1 LVAHLYAAADPPLRT
16 RLLACL
22 LRPLGSLGLAATAAG
37 AFAGLLQR
45 SGAAAIPAALEDA
58 SRFSHDQIAELAR
71 FVEQVSPAALQ
82 QFAGLIADNPVGV
95 AAFAASATM
104 LLLRALRVSTPVA
117 SVPSRTSENEAGCV
131 ADGGEPRGWSLS
143 SMRLLLVE
151 DDTMIG
157 ESVLDLLRAEHYA
170 VDWVK
175 DGEMAD
181 TALRTQAY
189 DLVLLDLGLPRRDGL
204 SVLRSLR
211 LRKDRVPVLIAT
223 ARDSVQQRIEG
234 LDAGADDYVLKPY
247 DLDEL
252 LARIRALL
260 RRAAG
265 RAEPVYEH
273 RGVSIN
279 PATREVTVSGHAV
292 VLSAREWAVL
302 EPLLARP
309 GMVLSRAQLEEKL
322 YGWKDEVSSNAV
334 EVYIHG
340 LRKKLGAELIQN
352 VRGVGYMVPRD

>member
-1 LVAHLYAAADPPLRT
+1 
-16 RLLACL
+16 
-22 LRPLGSLGLAATAAG
+22 
-37 AFAGLLQR
+37 
-45 SGAAAIPAALEDA
+45 
-58 SRFSHDQIAELAR
+58 
-71 FVEQVSPAALQ
+71 
-82 QFAGLIADNPVGV
+82 
-95 AAFAASATM
+95 
-104 LLLRALRVSTPVA
+104 
-117 SVPSRTSENEAGCV
+117 
-131 ADGGEPRGWSLS
+131 
-143 SMRLLLVE
+143 MRLLLVE

-181 TALRTQAY
+181 TALRSQTY

-204 SVLRSLR
+204 AVLRAMR
-211 LRKDRVPVLIAT
+211 ARKERIPVLIAT

-252 LARIRALL
+252 LARIRALV

-273 RGVSIN
+273 KGVTIN
-279 PATREVTVSGHAV
+279 PASREVTVGDQPV

-302 EPLLARP
+302 EPLIARP
-309 GMVLSRAQLEEKL
+309 GLVLSRSQLEEKL
-322 YGWKDEVSSNAV
+322 YGWKDEISSNAV

-340 LRKKLGAELIQN
+340 LRKKLGAEVIQN
-352 VRGVGYMVPRD
+352 VRGVGYVVPKA